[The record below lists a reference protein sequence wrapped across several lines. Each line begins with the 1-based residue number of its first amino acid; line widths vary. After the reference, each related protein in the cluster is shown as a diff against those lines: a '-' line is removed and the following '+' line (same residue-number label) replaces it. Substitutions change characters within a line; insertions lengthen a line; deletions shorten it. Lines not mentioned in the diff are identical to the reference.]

1 MRERRPGGELGCRM
15 EGAAAIGNGARLDE
29 SRAVAREVLFREAA
43 ARAPHVAR
51 DAARELALVELAR
64 PPLGETPQRACQA
77 REIEALLLECGP
89 RRDGRPAS
97 LLEEGRGR
105 AFVRGERA
113 RGRRDDEG
121 RVPVDQQAVRGELG
135 RRHDKLAPRLRA
147 EGLVGHTHAVDRSRH
162 GDGTGAH
169 RVPLL
174 DDGGPGKE
182 VRGDAAAGEGVVRRI
197 EPRGRAEAEVDRPG
211 ASLARAV
218 DHHGAAAAGAAHPWL
233 EHAERE
239 GGGDRRIDGVSAAGE
254 H

>member
-1 MRERRPGGELGCRM
+1 MRERRPGGELGSRV
-15 EGAAAIGNGARLDE
+15 EGGAAIGNGARLDE

-64 PPLGETPQRACQA
+64 PPLGETPQRACQT

-105 AFVRGERA
+105 A
-113 RGRRDDEG
+113 
-121 RVPVDQQAVRGELG
+121 
-135 RRHDKLAPRLRA
+135 
-147 EGLVGHTHAVDRSRH
+147 
-162 GDGTGAH
+162 
-169 RVPLL
+169 
-174 DDGGPGKE
+174 
-182 VRGDAAAGEGVVRRI
+182 
-197 EPRGRAEAEVDRPG
+197 EAEVDRPG
-211 ASLARAV
+211 ASLARAM
-218 DHHGAAAAGAAHPWL
+218 DDHGAAAAGPAHPWL

-254 H
+254 YQGPHFGRAAMLGGDDPARGSDGGLAHDLAQREIVHGVLRFFGEGVWAGTRIRPMSVGRRSGE